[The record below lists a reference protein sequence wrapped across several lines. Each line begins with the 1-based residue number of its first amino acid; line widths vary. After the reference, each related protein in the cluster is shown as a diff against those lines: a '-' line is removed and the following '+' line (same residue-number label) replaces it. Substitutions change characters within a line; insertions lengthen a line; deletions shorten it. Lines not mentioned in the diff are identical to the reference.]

1 MVPLNMGIINR
12 HCRFVSTPSKN
23 KMTDIS
29 HYPEE
34 DEISLLD
41 LLQTLVENLR
51 LLVIGPLVVG
61 VLALGGAS
69 FWPKTYESTAV
80 ITADQTTASIMQSAT
95 VLDPIAVSLG
105 YTTEMSI
112 DEARLKLKGQ
122 IKVSV
127 NSKDKLLTLT
137 AQASTPQAAQALTQA
152 MLTQTFLQSQ
162 PRGSEKLRLEKQ
174 LAQAQTRE
182 KEAMQAAERLTTKLD
197 KASGEQSLSVAQGYA
212 QLMGVVKEAQ
222 NTQIELER
230 QLLGLDASVL
240 VQEATLL
247 SKHVAPK
254 RSLTAVIATLA
265 TGFALL
271 LFVFVR
277 KALRNAGQNPE
288 SAPKIHALKTAWQ
301 KALGRSIE
309 A

>member
-1 MVPLNMGIINR
+1 MN
-12 HCRFVSTPSKN
+12 
-23 KMTDIS
+23 DIS
-29 HYPEE
+29 HHPED

-51 LLVIGPLVVG
+51 LLVVGPLVVG
-61 VLALGGAS
+61 MLALGGAS
-69 FWPKTYESTAV
+69 YWPRTYESTAV
-80 ITADQTTASIMQSAT
+80 LTADQTTASIMQSAA

-105 YTTEMSI
+105 YIAAMPV

-127 NSKDKLLTLT
+127 NAKDKLLTLT
-137 AQASTPQAAQALTQA
+137 AQGSTPQAAQDLAQA
-152 MLTQTFLQSQ
+152 MLTQTFLQTR

-174 LAQAQTRE
+174 LGQAQLRE
-182 KEAMQAAERLTTKLD
+182 KEAREAAERFSTKLD
-197 KASGEQSLSVAQGYA
+197 NVSGEKSLSPAQGYA
-212 QLMGVVKEAQ
+212 QLMDVVKEAQ
-222 NTQIELER
+222 DSQMELER
-230 QLLGLDASVL
+230 QLQGMDVSVL
-240 VQEATLL
+240 VQNATLP
-247 SKHVAPK
+247 SRHVAPK

-265 TGFALL
+265 AGFALL

-277 KALRNAGQNPE
+277 QALRNAGQNPE
-288 SAPKIHALKTAWQ
+288 SAPKIHALKAAWQ

>member
-1 MVPLNMGIINR
+1 
-12 HCRFVSTPSKN
+12 
-23 KMTDIS
+23 MTDIS

-80 ITADQTTASIMQSAT
+80 LKADQTTASIIQSAT
-95 VLDPIAVSLG
+95 VVDPIAVSLG
-105 YTTEMSI
+105 YTTEMSV
-112 DEARLKLKGQ
+112 DEAHLKLKEQ

-127 NSKDKLLTLT
+127 NAKDKLLTLT

-152 MLTQTFLQSQ
+152 ILTQTYLQIR

-174 LAQAQTRE
+174 LAQAQSRE
-182 KEAMQAAERLTTKLD
+182 QQGREAADRLTIKLD

-230 QLLGLDASVL
+230 QLQGLDASVL
-240 VQEATLL
+240 VQEATLP

-277 KALRNAGQNPE
+277 QAVRNAGQNPE
-288 SAPKIHALKTAWQ
+288 SASKIHALKTAWQ